1 MPLTAP
7 NLDDMQYSDIV
18 SQAQT
23 LIPRYTPEWTNF
35 NNSDPGMTLVQLFA
49 WMTEIVIYRLNQV
62 PDRNYIKFLQLLG
75 IELKPA
81 QPATASLTF
90 SLSRPDLSYVIVP
103 QGTQVA
109 ANSSSGGQPIVFE
122 TDAALV
128 VIGPTITS
136 LLAFDGFSYSSILSR
151 NNNPGQSFYPFGQ
164 NPQPGS
170 ALVLGFSAN
179 TVFPVQQID
188 LAVTLFDAMLT
199 PRVLK
204 CGGELPPPATVVWE
218 YWDGAEWAAINLISD
233 GTRAFTQNGH
243 ILFNAPSLIQ
253 AGPIPKQ
260 TASLYW
266 IRARLAATSYEMAP
280 QIASILTNTIQA
292 TQAVTIRNEILGGSD
307 GTPNQTFTTA
317 NNPICDLPQPIK
329 FKNSD
334 GTTVTV
340 TSLQLSV
347 DEGQGPSTWKQVD
360 DFFASGSD
368 DPHFVLDATTGVIS
382 FGNGVHGR
390 IPGINLASPTD
401 NIVAVSYRYG
411 GGIVGNV
418 PAASIT
424 QMQTYVA
431 SINAV
436 TNYAA
441 AQGGTN
447 EETVDEAKLRAT
459 MALKSNNRAV
469 TDSDFEYMA
478 TQAPGANVARALALP
493 LFHPEFPNGQV
504 PGVVTVVVVP
514 NSDAPN
520 PTPNQTTLEA
530 VCQYL
535 DKHRLL
541 TTEVYVVGPT
551 YRMIQVQASLV
562 VQPGADLA
570 AVQNASVAALNNFF
584 SPLHGGPD
592 ETGWPFGG
600 EIYYSDVY
608 RILLGID
615 GVQRVISDQLILVL
629 DNQRQQLC
637 QDVSINSGELL
648 YNAPAGHQISVAYG
662 SNS

>member
-81 QPATASLTF
+81 QPATANLTF

-109 ANSSSGGQPIVFE
+109 ANSSTGGQPIIFE
-122 TDAALV
+122 TDTALV
-128 VIGPTITS
+128 AIGPSLTS
-136 LLAFDGFSYSSILSR
+136 LLAFDGYSYSSLLSR
-151 NNNPGQSFYPFGQ
+151 NNNPGQFFYPFGQ

-170 ALVLGFSAN
+170 TLVFGFSTN
-179 TVFPVQQID
+179 TAFPAQQID
-188 LAVTLFDAMLT
+188 LAVTLFDGMLT
-199 PRVLK
+199 PRILK
-204 CGGELPPPATVVWE
+204 CGAELPPPATVVWE
-218 YWDGAEWAAINLISD
+218 YWDGAEWATISLISD

-243 ILFNAPSLIQ
+243 ILFNGPSLIQ
-253 AGPIPKQ
+253 AGPIPQQ

-266 IRARLAATSYEMAP
+266 IRARLAATSYERPP

-292 TQAVTIRNEILGGSD
+292 TQAVTVSNEILGGSD
-307 GTPNQTFTTA
+307 GTPDQTFTTA
-317 NNPICDLPQPIK
+317 NNPICNLAQPLKIR
-329 FKNSD
+329 NTD
-334 GTTVTV
+334 GSLATVTG
-340 TSLQLSV
+340 LQLTV
-347 DEGQGPSTWKQVD
+347 DEGQGPMTWQQVD
-360 DFFASGSD
+360 DFFASGPD
-368 DPHFVLDATTGVIS
+368 DPHFVLDATTGVIT
-382 FGNGVHGR
+382 FGNGIHGR
-390 IPGINLASPTD
+390 IPGVNLASPTD
-401 NIVAVSYRYG
+401 NIVADRYRYG
-411 GGIVGNV
+411 GGSMGNV

-424 QMQTYVA
+424 QMETYVP
-431 SINAV
+431 SINSV

-441 AQGGTN
+441 AQGGTD
-447 EETVDEAKLRAT
+447 EESIAEAKLRAPL
-459 MALKSNNRAV
+459 ALKSNNRAV

-478 TQAPGANVARALALP
+478 TQAPGANVVRAHALP
-493 LFHPEFPNGQV
+493 LFHPQFPNGQV
-504 PGVVTVVVVP
+504 PGVVTVIVVP
-514 NSDAPN
+514 ESNAPN

-535 DKHRLL
+535 DAHRLL

-551 YRMIQVQASLV
+551 YRMIQVQANLI

-570 AVQNASVAALNNFF
+570 AVQNTALAELNNFF
-584 SPLHGGPD
+584 SPLTGGPD
-592 ETGWPFGG
+592 GAGWPFGG
-600 EIYYSDVY
+600 QIYYSDVY
-608 RILLGID
+608 RILLGIE

-637 QDVSINSGELL
+637 QDVSINPGELL
-648 YNAPAGHQISVAYG
+648 YNAPAGHQISMAY
-662 SNS
+662 STNS